1 MTFIYKGIPDDITES
16 LDKASNGL
24 VAEGKLIHLYC
35 LMLATFLL
43 FASRQDLDLDANQ
56 SI

>member
-24 VAEGKLIHLYC
+24 AAEGKLIHLYC